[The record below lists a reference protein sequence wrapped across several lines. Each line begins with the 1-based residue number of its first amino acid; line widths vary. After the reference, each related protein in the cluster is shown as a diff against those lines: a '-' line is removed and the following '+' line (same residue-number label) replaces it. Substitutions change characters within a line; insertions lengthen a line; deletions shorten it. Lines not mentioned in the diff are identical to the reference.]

1 MCPNGKNNR
10 AESIQCT
17 YRTSKDAYL
26 TDILS
31 ALRKLVFA
39 DADDEAA
46 GQRPL
51 HQVLYTTAISGGIL
65 EEVQGCVRRH
75 LILK

>member
-1 MCPNGKNNR
+1 MEKNNR

-17 YRTSKDAYL
+17 YRTSKYAYL

-46 GQRPL
+46 RSAAFAP
-51 HQVLYTTAISGGIL
+51 VLYTTAIM
-65 EEVQGCVRRH
+65 VVY
-75 LILK
+75 